1 MREIYVVFEV
11 EALTGEFLAGK
22 TAVVFDVLRATSS
35 VIQALASGAARVM
48 PTMEVEEAVAL
59 RDGRPAGTV
68 VLGGERGGLPIPGFD
83 IGNTP
88 QEFSP
93 QVVGGKTVVMTTTN
107 GTRAIVMSRGAER
120 LYVAALV
127 NAAATARALA
137 ALGEGDIVLV
147 GAGTERR
154 VSWEDT
160 MAAGAVIE
168 RLIGGAASTTE
179 GERGAGDYLLTDS
192 AMIALEI
199 WRLAKGDVPGALRRG
214 RGGRNV
220 MKFQLDEA
228 FAACGAVDRIDFAA
242 RVKKA
247 PLEIVVE
254 HS

>member
-1 MREIYVVFEV
+1 VRELYVVFEV

-35 VIQALASGAARVM
+35 MIQALASGAARVV
-48 PTMEVEEAVAL
+48 PTMEVAEALAL
-59 RDGRPAGTV
+59 RDSRPRGTV
-68 VLGGERGGLPIPGFD
+68 VLGGERGGLQIPGFD
-83 IGNTP
+83 VGNTP

-93 QVVGGKTVVMTTTN
+93 EVVGGKTVVMTTTN
-107 GTRAIVMSRGAER
+107 GTRAILMTLPAER

-137 ALGEGDIVLV
+137 ALGSGDIVLV

-160 MAAGAVIE
+160 LGAGAVVE
-168 RLIGGAASTTE
+168 RLVGGA
-179 GERGAGDYLLTDS
+179 GEYSLTDS

-199 WRLAKGDVPGALRRG
+199 WRLAKGDVQTALRRG

-220 MKFQLDEA
+220 MKFQLDAA
-228 FAACGAVDRIDFAA
+228 FATCGAVDSIDFAA
-242 RVKKA
+242 RVKKE
-247 PLEIVVE
+247 PLEIISE
-254 HS
+254 PA